1 MVHLH
6 IFKTSIQQQM
16 GGKGSN
22 AGGTTTEREPT
33 VSNGGQ
39 TPVGGT
45 PKNIVN
51 FVKNPLQLKLSGGKK
66 VDDNSGGSSQL
77 KITIITSYPCAQ

>member
-1 MVHLH
+1 
-6 IFKTSIQQQM
+6 M

-33 VSNGGQ
+33 GSNGGQ

-51 FVKNPLQLKLSGGKK
+51 FGKNPLQLKLFGEKAG
-66 VDDNSGGSSQL
+66 
-77 KITIITSYPCAQ
+77 